1 MAVLAKDGCTIS
13 VELVA
18 AAWDCDDCSAFAHG
32 EVKPDIIALRDC
44 GERDEWLI
52 VEMKLTLREHAGD
65 QVKSGLSKLGQHPLF
80 PIQLDAA
87 KSVFVVKRRR
97 KSDTTIMRKIGVIR
111 VGNWSIE
118 PKLLDS
124 GSILRCAEQDVM
136 SNEPTES

>member
-52 VEMKLTLREHAGD
+52 VEMKLTLREHAGE
-65 QVKSGLSKLGQHPLF
+65 QARAGLSKLGQHALF
-80 PIQLDAA
+80 PMQIDVAE
-87 KSVFVVKRRR
+87 VIFVVKRRR
-97 KSDTTIMRKIGVIR
+97 KSDSTIMRAIGIIR
-111 VGNWSIE
+111 VGNWAIE
-118 PKLLDS
+118 PTLLDS
-124 GSILRCAEQDVM
+124 GSILRCTQQDVM
-136 SNEPTES
+136 SDESTGS